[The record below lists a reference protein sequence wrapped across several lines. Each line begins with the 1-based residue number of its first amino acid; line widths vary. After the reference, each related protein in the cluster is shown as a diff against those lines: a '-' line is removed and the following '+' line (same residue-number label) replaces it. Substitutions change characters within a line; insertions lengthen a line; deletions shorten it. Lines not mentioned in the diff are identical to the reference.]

1 MVSTLIPPQKVKV
14 NSKLILESEITKALL
29 TINLLPNILKKCGP
43 SGAKSLASV
52 APSSSSLRT
61 FSPLWPLLHQLK
73 ETKSRG
79 TSALVTQKW
88 NQLKWWW

>member
-1 MVSTLIPPQKVKV
+1 MVSTLIPPPKVKV
-14 NSKLILESEITKALL
+14 NAKLKILESEITKALL

-43 SGAKSLASV
+43 SGAKSLASI

-88 NQLKWWW
+88 NQL